1 MLYMLML
8 HWSPEASTMDGET
21 AIAAH
26 LALAEEARGRNA
38 YVYSEALAGSD
49 VTTTVRRVNGKPLRT
64 DGPFAESKEMLGGF
78 YVLDC
83 RDADEA
89 ADYATKLV
97 GTTDLSAVEVRPVV
111 AVPGWPYEVA
121 ADRQRRPM

>member
-8 HWSPEASTMDGET
+8 HWNPVASTMDGEK

-26 LALAEEARGRNA
+26 LAVAEEARGRNG
-38 YVYSEALAGSD
+38 YIYSEALAGTD
-49 VTTTVRRVNGKPLRT
+49 VATTVRRKDGKPLRT
-64 DGPFAESKEMLGGF
+64 DGPFAESKEMLAGF

-83 RDADEA
+83 ESDDEA
-89 ADYATKLV
+89 AAYAAKLV
-97 GTTDLSAVEVRPVV
+97 DTTDLTAVEVRPVV

-121 ADRQRRPM
+121 ADRQRRAM

>member
-1 MLYMLML
+1 
-8 HWSPEASTMDGET
+8 MDCET

-38 YVYSEALAGSD
+38 YIYSEALAGTD
-49 VTTTVRRVNGKPLRT
+49 MATTVRRGDGKPLHT
-64 DGPFAESKEMLGGF
+64 DGPFAESKEMLAGF

-83 RDADEA
+83 QSADEA
-89 ADYATKLV
+89 AEYAARLV
-97 GTTDLSAVEVRPVV
+97 DTTGLDAVEVRPVV

-121 ADRQRRPM
+121 ADRQRCSM